1 MSRSSQS
8 RTNSTSRATPA
19 AARSSAALTRRRGP
33 RKDPDSDHFVLFK
46 DGAPI
51 GTIRYFPPLAKLGRL
66 AVLKEGRGVGA
77 GRLLCDALEEH
88 LVHRRGKAGVA
99 HALDSQVTIVANS
112 QAHAQVSLVRGRTT
126 CKALIWL
133 RSCSQG
139 FYAKLGYTAEGELFL
154 EVSFDVRMCIRTF
167 QCRCDGR

>member
-8 RTNSTSRATPA
+8 RTNSTSRAAPA

-112 QAHAQVSLVRGRTT
+112 QAHAQVSLVRGPGEVQG
-126 CKALIWL
+126 ADLAPLVLAGIL
-133 RSCSQG
+133 R
-139 FYAKLGYTAEGELFL
+139 
-154 EVSFDVRMCIRTF
+154 EVGLYGG
-167 QCRCDGR
+167 GRAVS